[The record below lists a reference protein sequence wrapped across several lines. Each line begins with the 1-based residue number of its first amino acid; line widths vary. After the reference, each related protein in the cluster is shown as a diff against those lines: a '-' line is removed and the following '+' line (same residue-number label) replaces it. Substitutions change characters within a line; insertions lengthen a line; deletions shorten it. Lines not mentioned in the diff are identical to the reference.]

1 MSNTDRAIA
10 AEAARIDR
18 ERQSLQLHR
27 MAAYWYAH
35 GYNDN
40 RSHGDEPYVADE
52 PYVDPQAF
60 AEHWLTIV
68 VKPSHPSVQDAFKAF
83 RKASQ

>member
-1 MSNTDRAIA
+1 MSNTDRSIA

-27 MAAYWYAH
+27 MAAYWYVC
-35 GYNDN
+35 GYNDH
-40 RSHGDEPYVADE
+40 RFPVADK
-52 PYVDPQAF
+52 YVDPQLF

-83 RKASQ
+83 REASQ